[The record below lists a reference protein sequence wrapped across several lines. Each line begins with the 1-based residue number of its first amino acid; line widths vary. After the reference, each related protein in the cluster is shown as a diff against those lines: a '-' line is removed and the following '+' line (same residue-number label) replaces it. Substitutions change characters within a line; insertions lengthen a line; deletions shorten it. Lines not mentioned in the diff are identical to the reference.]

1 MTRAL
6 RYLLTLLAGTIAGT
20 TRLVAAVVRGE
31 PSRPGGTYDEV
42 PRTWSGRLLDV
53 TGIRV
58 HVDGLAH
65 VERLGPCVF
74 VCNHLSFVDIW
85 VLLVALPGSLRF
97 VAKRELFH
105 IPIFGTALR
114 TSGQIPIDRKDRRAA
129 VGSFEVAGRLLRQ
142 GHSAV
147 VFPEGTR
154 SRDGTLQPLKKG
166 AFVLAIATQRPV
178 VPVVVRGTFGIL
190 PHGGI
195 VPRAGRVTVRIGAPI
210 STEGLAYDDRDALV
224 ARAAAAMTA
233 LLGSVDGVLAPG

>member
-6 RYLLTLLAGTIAGT
+6 RYLLTLVAGTFAGT
-20 TRLVAAVVRGE
+20 ARLLAAVVRGE
-31 PSRPGGTYDEV
+31 PSRPGSTYDEV
-42 PRTWSGRLLDV
+42 PRLWSGRLLDV
-53 TGIRV
+53 AGIKV
-58 HVDGLAH
+58 HVEGLAH
-65 VERLGPCVF
+65 LEGLGPCIF
-74 VCNHLSFVDIW
+74 VSNHISFVDVW
-85 VLLVALPGSLRF
+85 ALLATLPGSLRF
-97 VAKRELFH
+97 VAKRELFR
-105 IPIFGTALR
+105 IPVFGTALR
-114 TSGQIPIDRKDRRAA
+114 ASGQIPIDRKDRRAA
-129 VGSFEVAGRLLRQ
+129 VGSFEVAGRLLGQ

-190 PHGGI
+190 PRGSI

-210 STEGLAYDDRDALV
+210 ATQGLSYDDRDALV
-224 ARAAAAMTA
+224 ARASGAMTG